1 MKKKNLSKKLINTSY
16 LARYFFLNKVDLSDY
31 RIFPSR
37 AIENTETHYSFSK
50 FENRHLFSSNLDR
63 IIPQRQIDHY
73 GSLDQFLE
81 KKGTTAFLVI
91 HDDKLV
97 YERYFNGFNR
107 SSICTSFSVSKSFA
121 SALIGIA
128 LNENLIQS
136 LDDSISKYLPELSAP
151 FWADISIRHLL
162 SMSSGLKYDQNGFL
176 PWNDEP
182 RVYYSLNLRQL
193 AMRAKKQETPGN
205 QFHYNNY
212 NLILLGMVIE
222 RVSDVSVSEFLQ
234 EKLWKPLGMTYPASW
249 SLDSELSGMEKME
262 SGLNARAID
271 YAKFGRLYLQKGNWD
286 GKQIIP
292 ESWIIESTTID
303 SNAKWDNY
311 KYLWWV
317 SRKNKG
323 RYLAVGNLGQ
333 FIYVV
338 PDKNCLILRFGRGK
352 PRDWKTFYPQL
363 FSKIADIL

>member
-128 LNENLIQS
+128 LNDALILS
-136 LDDSISKYLPELSAP
+136 YHDSIITRLPDL
-151 FWADISIRHLL
+151 
-162 SMSSGLKYDQNGFL
+162 
-176 PWNDEP
+176 
-182 RVYYSLNLRQL
+182 
-193 AMRAKKQETPGN
+193 
-205 QFHYNNY
+205 
-212 NLILLGMVIE
+212 
-222 RVSDVSVSEFLQ
+222 
-234 EKLWKPLGMTYPASW
+234 
-249 SLDSELSGMEKME
+249 
-262 SGLNARAID
+262 
-271 YAKFGRLYLQKGNWD
+271 
-286 GKQIIP
+286 
-292 ESWIIESTTID
+292 
-303 SNAKWDNY
+303 
-311 KYLWWV
+311 
-317 SRKNKG
+317 
-323 RYLAVGNLGQ
+323 
-333 FIYVV
+333 
-338 PDKNCLILRFGRGK
+338 
-352 PRDWKTFYPQL
+352 
-363 FSKIADIL
+363 